1 MADNIQ
7 TPTGS
12 GSDPAVATD
21 QIGGAHYQKIKIV
34 LGAENEL
41 DAIVDSGQQ
50 TMANS
55 LPVVVASNQ
64 SPIPVDATPS
74 APVPTDYLPIRLT
87 DGTAFYTAGGG
98 ATQADKSA
106 FTEGAASVT
115 PIAGV
120 YNDSPAADPA
130 EDQAAAPRITAKR
143 AFHVNLR
150 NGSGAE
156 LGIAAAPLRTDPTGA
171 TAQPVTTAGAFAVQD
186 SEKLT
191 DNAAFGDG
199 VSKVMLA
206 GYVLDETAGAALT
219 ENDAAAARI
228 NANRAQVFVIEDDA
242 TRGRRAVVT
251 AANALKV
258 DGSAATQP
266 VSGTVTANAGSGTF
280 ATQDTASLLDNAAF
294 SDGVSRVLPAGFCF
308 DESAGVALTENDI
321 AAARIDSKRAL
332 VGVIE
337 DGASRG
343 TRLAVKGANA
353 SPAAADAA
361 AVVALSPNSYHR
373 LATYSAVYRL
383 AARPYALSNVFAAA
397 GRKQYAT
404 LHHAASATRTVRI
417 RRVQVA
423 LRASSAAAVV
433 NADLLFITTAPATGN
448 PAIAPS
454 PHNRIDPS
462 AEAIALALPTTAAT
476 ESALINSI
484 EYNLGIT
491 GAASTA
497 NPPPPIDWRDLYNS
511 DGVDGDAAAKAPL
524 LRAGQLEGIAVV
536 LDAGAAA
543 TVTAYV
549 RIVFTEE

>member
-21 QIGGAHYQKIKIV
+21 QIGGAHYQKVKLA

-41 DAIVDSGQQ
+41 DALVDAGQQ

-64 SPIPVDATPS
+64 SPIPVDATPA
-74 APVPTDYLPIRLT
+74 APTPTDYLPIRLT
-87 DGTAFYTAGGG
+87 DGVAFYNAGGS
-98 ATQADKSA
+98 ATQPDKSA
-106 FTEGAASVT
+106 FTEGAAAVT

-120 YNDSPAADPA
+120 FNDSPAADPA

-150 NGSGAE
+150 NGSGSE
-156 LGIAAAPLRTDPTGA
+156 LGTAAAPVRTDPTGT
-171 TAQPVTTAGAFAVQD
+171 TAQPVTPAAAFAVQD

-206 GYVLDETAGAALT
+206 GYVLDETAGTALT

-228 NANRAQVFVIEDDA
+228 NGNRAQVFVIEDDA

-258 DGSAATQP
+258 DGSAVTQP
-266 VSGTVTANAGSGTF
+266 VSGAVTANAGSGTF
-280 ATQDTASLLDNAAF
+280 ATQDTSSLVDNAAF
-294 SDGVSRVLPAGFCF
+294 ADGVSRVMPAGFCL
-308 DESAGVALTENDI
+308 DETAGTALTENDI
-321 AAARIDSKRAL
+321 AAARIDAKRAQ

-337 DGASRG
+337 DGTTRG
-343 TRLAVKGANA
+343 TRLAVKAANVA
-353 SPAAADAA
+353 PAATDPA
-361 AVVALSPNSYHR
+361 AVVTLSPNAYHR

-383 AARPYALSNVFAAA
+383 AARPYALSNAFAAA
-397 GRKQYAT
+397 GRRQYAT
-404 LHHAASATRTVRI
+404 LHHAATATRTLRV

-433 NADLLFITTAPATGN
+433 SADLVFITTAPATGN

-454 PHNRIDPS
+454 PHNRADPA
-462 AEAIALALPTTAAT
+462 AEAVALALPTTAAT
-476 ESALINSI
+476 EGALLSSI

-491 GAASTA
+491 GAASTV
-497 NPPPPIDWRDLYNS
+497 NPPPAVDWRDLYNS
-511 DGVDGDAAAKAPL
+511 DGIDGAAAAKAL
-524 LRAGQLEGIAVV
+524 VLRAGQLEGIAVV